1 MHVNPLIY
9 RCKHEC
15 IYARINKCIYKRI
28 DNCIYT
34 CILSAQFNG
43 IQGNKAMQA
52 FKTWGGNLM
61 TPLINPAKFD
71 FWAQQLGSTSAWN
84 RCFARVISVQTES
97 PETKT
102 LTLKANRNWHGYVA
116 GQHCNVT
123 ARIAGR
129 NITRSYS
136 ISSDPIDG
144 RRIQITV
151 RREAGGLMSE
161 YLCNDL
167 EVGDRLEL
175 GRPFGE
181 MVLPTTMP
189 AHLLLLAA
197 GSGITPMISQI
208 RRLARKG
215 MPTSVTLMYWEKTTA
230 DFNFAQELQSIA
242 RQYPNFNINLITTR
256 EHSEFS
262 LSGRISDEL
271 LAQVANIGVV
281 DQVFACG
288 ASGFVMA
295 ATSICE
301 SRNIPLK
308 HESFTPSQPQS
319 VNTGINEYDVYLR
332 RQGLH
337 FRLSNQLPMLEQ
349 LESAG
354 VSVPSGC
361 RQGICNTCTCVR
373 KSGTTTD
380 LFSGV
385 VDNEPSQIIKLC
397 VSRTTSNIELDL

>member
-1 MHVNPLIY
+1 
-9 RCKHEC
+9 
-15 IYARINKCIYKRI
+15 
-28 DNCIYT
+28 
-34 CILSAQFNG
+34 
-43 IQGNKAMQA
+43 MQA
-52 FKTWGGNLM
+52 FKTWGENLI
-61 TPLINPAKFD
+61 TPLINPAQFD
-71 FWAQQLGSTSAWN
+71 FWAQQLGSTRAWD

-97 PETKT
+97 PGTKT
-102 LTLKANRNWHGYVA
+102 LSLKANRNWQGFEA

-167 EVGDRLEL
+167 DVGDRLEL
-175 GRPFGE
+175 GSPFGE
-181 MVLPTTMP
+181 MLLPAPMP
-189 AHLLLLAA
+189 THLLLLAA
-197 GSGITPMISQI
+197 GSGITPMMSQI
-208 RRLARKG
+208 RTLARKG
-215 MPTSVTLMYWEKTTA
+215 MPTSVILMYWEKTTA
-230 DFNFAQELQSIA
+230 DFNFAHELQSIA
-242 RQYPNFNINLITTR
+242 RQHSNFNVNLITTR
-256 EHSEFS
+256 EHSEHP

-271 LAQVANIGVV
+271 LAQIANISTV

-288 ASGFVMA
+288 ANGFVKT
-295 ATSICE
+295 ATRICE
-301 SRNIPLK
+301 SRNMPIIS
-308 HESFTPSQPQS
+308 ESFTPSESQTI
-319 VNTGINEYDVYLR
+319 NTEVNEYAVYLR

-337 FRLSNQLPMLEQ
+337 LRLSNQLPMLEQ

-373 KSGTTTD
+373 NSGTTTD
-380 LFSGV
+380 VFSGA
-385 VDNEPSQIIKLC
+385 VDNEPLQIIKLC
-397 VSRTTSNIELDL
+397 VSRASSNLELDL

>member
-1 MHVNPLIY
+1 
-9 RCKHEC
+9 
-15 IYARINKCIYKRI
+15 
-28 DNCIYT
+28 
-34 CILSAQFNG
+34 
-43 IQGNKAMQA
+43 MQT
-52 FKTWGGNLM
+52 FKTWGENLI

-71 FWAQQLGSTSAWN
+71 FWAQQLGSTHAWD
-84 RCFARVISVQTES
+84 RCFVRVISVQTES
-97 PETKT
+97 PDTKT
-102 LTLKANRNWHGYVA
+102 LTLKANRHWQGFEA

-144 RRIQITV
+144 RLIQITV

-167 EVGDRLEL
+167 EVGERLEL
-175 GRPFGE
+175 GSPFGE
-181 MVLPTTMP
+181 MLLPAPMP

-197 GSGITPMISQI
+197 GSGITPMMSQI
-208 RRLARKG
+208 RTMVRRG

-242 RQYPNFNINLITTR
+242 RQHSNFNVNLITTR
-256 EHSEFS
+256 ELSECS

-271 LAQVANIGVV
+271 LAQIADINTV
-281 DQVFACG
+281 DQVFGCG
-288 ASGFVMA
+288 ASGFVEA
-295 ATSICE
+295 ATHICE
-301 SRNIPLK
+301 SRNMPLIS
-308 HESFTPSQPQS
+308 ESFTPSQPQTI
-319 VNTGINEYDVYLR
+319 NTEVNEYAVYLR

-337 FRLSNQLPMLEQ
+337 LRLSNQLPMLEQ

-373 KSGTTTD
+373 NSGTTTD
-380 LFSGV
+380 VFSGA
-385 VDNEPSQIIKLC
+385 VDNEPLQIIKLC
-397 VSRTTSNIELDL
+397 VSRATSNLELDL